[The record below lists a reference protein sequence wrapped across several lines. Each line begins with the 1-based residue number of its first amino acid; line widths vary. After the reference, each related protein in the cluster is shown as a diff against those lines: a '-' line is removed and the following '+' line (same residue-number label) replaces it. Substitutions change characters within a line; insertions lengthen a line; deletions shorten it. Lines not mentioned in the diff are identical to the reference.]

1 MAKSLRR
8 RVACFCPKTHRSC
21 EGWANAVA
29 FALPLVANEINP
41 VDLLLLEGVKC
52 SYPTLHEHIRLFPGI
67 YTGEFGWDIGKA
79 IDGGKQA
86 QSEIRKQLE
95 LLTTQAADRAK
106 HLLTQLFPQLHDLL
120 GSGKYGSVNA
130 ERAQRDQ
137 RVSVLDYLNRY
148 LTCSIPTGDISDKEI
163 DDYLRRVSTMTE
175 ADAADAYWGLLR
187 QGQEHA
193 LLLKLKTHEF
203 AHVNWPLSIV

>member
-1 MAKSLRR
+1 
-8 RVACFCPKTHRSC
+8 
-21 EGWANAVA
+21 
-29 FALPLVANEINP
+29 VANEINP

-193 LLLKLKTHEF
+193 LLLKLKTRMRE
-203 AHVNWPLSIV
+203 VPLAAGERVCLALPATAIVCPILRATGRACRPSQDS